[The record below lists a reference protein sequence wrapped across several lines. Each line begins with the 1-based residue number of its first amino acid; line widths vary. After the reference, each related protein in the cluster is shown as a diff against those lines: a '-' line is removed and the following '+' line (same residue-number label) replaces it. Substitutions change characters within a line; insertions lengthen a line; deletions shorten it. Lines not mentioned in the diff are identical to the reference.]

1 MFSRFISVLT
11 KLALLAVLAAGALPA
26 SAAVWNIYNV
36 QGGSQGGFSY
46 SLLHEATGCNAMC
59 GATIAT
65 ISGSGAIG
73 TYNDQTG
80 ILNATFDIA
89 GSGIA
94 SGATMTVASKVSN
107 PLLFEGVDD
116 STIAPA
122 LFDVT
127 FNGTTILG
135 LQSTEIGIKTG
146 YVCCGNDGNDPNSFH
161 STNPGLAI
169 MSLWGADGFNV
180 NGESYSGSQ
189 IGMDLRIELATTT
202 NDDVPEPGAL
212 LVFVTALVSLRVVR
226 GTSRKTRA

>member
-11 KLALLAVLAAGALPA
+11 KLALVAVIAAGALPA

-36 QGGSQGGFSY
+36 QGGSQGGFAY

-59 GATIAT
+59 GSTIAT

-94 SGATMTVASKVSN
+94 SGATMTLASKVSN
-107 PLLFEGVDD
+107 PLLFGGVDD
-116 STIAPA
+116 TTIAPA

-146 YVCCGNDGNDPNSFH
+146 YVCCGNDGNDPNSFQ

-169 MSLWGADGFNV
+169 GRVKLVSRGPCVLYPGPHEGK
-180 NGESYSGSQ
+180 S
-189 IGMDLRIELATTT
+189 
-202 NDDVPEPGAL
+202 GAL
-212 LVFVTALVSLRVVR
+212 LVFVTALISLRVAR
-226 GTSRKTRA
+226 GTSRKARG